1 MAACPVHL
9 LVNAVSVVSACT
21 LLTPPHPTLDHL
33 LSSVTFELSLR
44 HLCISCSYCQATL
57 LDYSFLPGCEC
68 RIHLCISSVTKH
80 NNKVDVKYIELN
92 EWMKDEIEHHSRDS
106 LAQQIS
112 YCIKAPITYYKTND
126 VLDVHTQLI

>member
-9 LVNAVSVVSACT
+9 LVNAVSVVSAGT

-80 NNKVDVKYIELN
+80 NNKVGVKYIELN
-92 EWMKDEIEHHSRDS
+92 EWMKDEIEHHSEIPWPSKS
-106 LAQQIS
+106 LIAL
-112 YCIKAPITYYKTND
+112 KLLLPIIRPMMSWMYTHN
-126 VLDVHTQLI
+126 